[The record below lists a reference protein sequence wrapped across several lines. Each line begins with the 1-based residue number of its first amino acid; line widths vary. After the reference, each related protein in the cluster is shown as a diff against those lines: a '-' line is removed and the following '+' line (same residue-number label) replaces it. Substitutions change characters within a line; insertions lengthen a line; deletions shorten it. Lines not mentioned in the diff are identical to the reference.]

1 MLAFAHRLSHTFHW
15 LSPLWRCAA
24 LVSDGALMAGIDPA
38 ILAWLTPWLAAA
50 SAAVLVLL
58 VCALVFGRARDGVL
72 AASGRLLLVVMS
84 AGLCGVLAWALL
96 QNSTAGGRA
105 AERLALEA
113 RAGQLSAQALSPGSA
128 LACLDAVAG
137 EAIETACTKALFASP
152 AGVAAAISY
161 VAAQFTLLAD
171 IKTFSDRGGGDIGNT
186 FEPLRRALEA
196 DPFGMLAHVLA
207 TRSGCTAENCP
218 PLRLLHDASHVR
230 TNLIAHTL
238 DRYVDQYREA
248 WAKSPE
254 LPLAEL
260 PGGAEPTGAI
270 GLNAAGKRKVMVNID
285 FPNAASIPPISIM
298 NPEPNGPAE
307 PRAGANADPHKRAE
321 KPVGREARQPGAAG
335 PEQGNNTDPVW
346 TPAPLQT
353 R

>member
-1 MLAFAHRLSHTFHW
+1 
-15 LSPLWRCAA
+15 
-24 LVSDGALMAGIDPA
+24 MARIDPA
-38 ILAWLTPWLAAA
+38 FMAWVTPLWIAAGSAAA
-50 SAAVLVLL
+50 LALT
-58 VCALVFGRARDGVL
+58 VCALAFGRGRDGTL
-72 AASGRLLLVVMS
+72 ADSARVFLVAIG

-96 QNSTAGGRA
+96 QNGNRA

-113 RAGQLSAQALSPGSA
+113 RATQLTAQALSPGSP

-161 VAAQFTLLAD
+161 VATQFTLVSDMSAY
-171 IKTFSDRGGGDIGNT
+171 TDRGGMDIGNT
-186 FEPLRRALEA
+186 LGPLRHALEA
-196 DPFGMLAHVLA
+196 DPFGLLAHVLA
-207 TRSGCTAENCP
+207 TRDGCTADNCP
-218 PLRLLHDASHVR
+218 PLRLLGDAGHVR

-238 DRYVDQYREA
+238 DRYVDQFREA
-248 WAKSPE
+248 WARSPD

-270 GLNAAGKRKVMVNID
+270 APNAAGKRKATVNID
-285 FPNAASIPPISIM
+285 FPNADSIPAVSIM

-307 PRAGANADPHKRAE
+307 PRAGANAEAHKRAE
-321 KPVGREARQPGAAG
+321 KPASREARQPGGAA
-335 PEQGNNTDPVW
+335 PEQGSTDPVW
-346 TPAPLQT
+346 TPAPVQS

>member
-1 MLAFAHRLSHTFHW
+1 
-15 LSPLWRCAA
+15 
-24 LVSDGALMAGIDPA
+24 MARIDPA
-38 ILAWLTPWLAAA
+38 ILAWAAPWIAAA
-50 SAAVLVLL
+50 SAAVFVLV
-58 VCALVFGRARDGVL
+58 VCALMFSRARGNLLAVSGRLVL
-72 AASGRLLLVVMS
+72 AAMG

-96 QNSTAGGRA
+96 QNSAAGDRA

-113 RAGQLSAQALSPGSA
+113 RAAQLSAQTLSPGSA

-137 EAIETACTKALFASP
+137 EAIETACTKVLFASP

-171 IKTFSDRGGGDIGNT
+171 IRTYSDRGGSDIGNT
-186 FEPLRRALEA
+186 LEPLRRALEA
-196 DPFGMLAHVLA
+196 DPFGMLAHILA
-207 TRSGCTAENCP
+207 TRDGCTAENCP

-248 WAKSPE
+248 WARSPE

-270 GLNAAGKRKVMVNID
+270 GPAATGKRKVMVNID

-321 KPVGREARQPGAAG
+321 KPIGQEVRQPGAAG
-335 PEQGNNTDPVW
+335 PERGNNPDPVW
-346 TPAPLQT
+346 NPAPAQT